1 MKKGQRFPMLCTGLS
16 AILLMTICVRPIHG
30 QGNAISLRQALDWA
44 RQRAPLILS
53 ARARI
58 EEARGRLAGA
68 VVRFRDNPLLEFD
81 AGPRFINQGRILDM
95 NVGVSQNFEL
105 GGRRSARIA
114 GAEAGIAEETANSD
128 DATRH
133 LLRDVA
139 NAFLRCLWAQERL
152 ALLKSSEQLAT
163 DLLQTSQKRY
173 DSGDI
178 PILQLNLAKTSAIRA
193 NSEVRNATVD
203 LLESLGNLR
212 VFLGMAHDEPL
223 AVQGNIR
230 EQSHYDLESLL
241 AAAPERPDL
250 KALAAEIHQAEADV
264 QLGEGF
270 KRPEIAIGG
279 NYLRDERNN
288 IVEGG
293 VKVTLPVFSKG
304 QELQATGT
312 ARANRI
318 RGELAAAQR
327 TVRSEI
333 QTALEIQRYKL
344 ETADEM
350 EKTGLPALQENENL
364 SRRSYEEGEIGLPEL
379 LFIRR
384 EILETKLLYADSLLG
399 AALSGVEVEFRA
411 GVLK

>member
-1 MKKGQRFPMLCTGLS
+1 MKKEQRFTMLCRGVS

-30 QGNAISLRQALDWA
+30 QSNAISLRQALDLA
-44 RQRAPLILS
+44 RARAPLILS

-68 VVRFRDNPLLEFD
+68 VVRFRDNPLVEFD
-81 AGPRFINQGRILDM
+81 AGPRFTNQGRIVDL

-105 GGRRSARIA
+105 GGRRTARIA
-114 GAEAGIAEETANSD
+114 GAQAGIAEETAKSE

-163 DLLQTSQKRY
+163 DLLQASQKRY

-193 NSEVRNATVD
+193 NSEMRNATAD
-203 LLESLGNLR
+203 LVESLGNLR
-212 VFLGMAHDEPL
+212 VFLGMALDEPL

-250 KALAAEIHQAEADV
+250 KALTAEIHQAEADV

-293 VKVTLPVFSKG
+293 VKITLPVFSKG
-304 QELQATGT
+304 QELQATGA

-327 TVRSEI
+327 TVQSEI

-344 ETADEM
+344 ETAEEM

-384 EILETKLLYADSLLG
+384 EILESKLLYADSLLG
-399 AALSGVEVEFRA
+399 ASLAGVEVEFRA

>member
-1 MKKGQRFPMLCTGLS
+1 MKKGQRIQIVCISLN
-16 AILLMTICVRPIHG
+16 AILLMTLCARPIHG
-30 QGNAISLRQALDWA
+30 QGSAISVRQALDLA

-68 VVRFRDNPLLEFD
+68 VVRFRDNPLLELD
-81 AGPRFINQGRILDM
+81 AGPRFTNQGRLVEL
-95 NVGVSQNFEL
+95 NVGISQNFEL

-139 NAFLRCLWAQERL
+139 NAFVRCLWAQERL
-152 ALLKSSEQLAT
+152 ELLKSSEQLAT
-163 DLLQTSQKRY
+163 DLLQTSQRRY
-173 DSGDI
+173 DVGDI
-178 PILQLNLAKTSAIRA
+178 PILELNLAKTSAIRA

-203 LLESLGNLR
+203 LVESLGDLR
-212 VFLGMAHDEPL
+212 VFLGMAADEPL

-241 AAAPERPDL
+241 AAAPKRADL
-250 KALAAEIHQAEADV
+250 EALAAEVHQAEADV
-264 QLGEGF
+264 QLGQGF
-270 KRPEIAIGG
+270 ERPEITIGG
-279 NYLRDERNN
+279 NYLRNERNN
-288 IVEGG
+288 VVQGG
-293 VKVTLPVFSKG
+293 VKITLPVFSKG

-318 RGELAAAQR
+318 RGQLEAAQR
-327 TVRSEI
+327 TVRTEI
-333 QTALEIQRYKL
+333 QTALEIQRYKV

-350 EKTGLPALQENENL
+350 ENTGLPALQENENL
-364 SRRSYEEGEIGLPEL
+364 ARRSYEEGEIGLPEL

-399 AALSGVEVEFRA
+399 AALAGVEVEFRA

>member
-1 MKKGQRFPMLCTGLS
+1 MKKGQRFPMLYTALS
-16 AILLMTICVRPIHG
+16 AILLMTICVRPIRG
-30 QGNAISLRQALDWA
+30 QANAISLRQALDLA
-44 RQRAPLILS
+44 RARAPLILS

-68 VVRFRDNPLLEFD
+68 VVRFHDNPLVEFD
-81 AGPRFINQGRILDM
+81 AGPRFTNQGRIVDL

-105 GGRRSARIA
+105 GRRSARIA
-114 GAEAGIAEETANSD
+114 GAQAGIAEETANSD

-173 DSGDI
+173 EVGDI

-203 LLESLGNLR
+203 LVESLGNLR
-212 VFLGMAHDEPL
+212 VFLGMAPDEPL

-230 EQSHYDLESLL
+230 EQPHYDLESLL
-241 AAAPERPDL
+241 AAAPERSDL
-250 KALAAEIHQAEADV
+250 KALAAEIQQAEADV

-293 VKVTLPVFSKG
+293 VKITLPVFSKG
-304 QELQATGT
+304 QELRATGT

-333 QTALEIQRYKL
+333 QTAVEIQRYKL
-344 ETADEM
+344 ETVEEM

-384 EILETKLLYADSLLG
+384 EFLESKLLYADSLLG
-399 AALSGVEVEFRA
+399 ASLAGVEVEFRA

>member
-1 MKKGQRFPMLCTGLS
+1 MKKGQRFPMLCTGLG
-16 AILLMTICVRPIHG
+16 AILLMTICARPIHG
-30 QGNAISLRQALDWA
+30 QGNPISLRQALDLA
-44 RQRAPLILS
+44 RQRAPVILS

-81 AGPRFINQGRILDM
+81 AGPRFTNQGRIVDL

-114 GAEAGIAEETANSD
+114 GAQAGIAEETANSE

-152 ALLKSSEQLAT
+152 ELLKSSEQLAT

-173 DSGDI
+173 DAGDI
-178 PILQLNLAKTSAIRA
+178 PILQFNLAKTSAIRA
-193 NSEVRNATVD
+193 NSELRNATAD
-203 LLESLGNLR
+203 LVESLGNLR
-212 VFLGMAHDEPL
+212 VFLGMAPDEPL
-223 AVQGNIR
+223 AVQGKIR
-230 EQSHYDLESLL
+230 EQAHYDLESLL
-241 AAAPERPDL
+241 VAAPERPDL

-293 VKVTLPVFSKG
+293 VKITLPVFSKG

-333 QTALEIQRYKL
+333 QTAVEIQRYKL
-344 ETADEM
+344 ETAEEM
-350 EKTGLPALQENENL
+350 EKTGLPALEENENL

-384 EILETKLLYADSLLG
+384 EILETKLLYAESLLG